1 MANRGFILY
10 SPLLVLFSI
19 WAAVFFLYF
28 LNPFNLPT
36 VRFSTILLI
45 LMGISSIAVGYMTPK
60 FLSEGIGVKKTSIK
74 VEDFSFNI
82 STLKKVLFVLTLI
95 SFIGLAGKMFLFI
108 QQLQDVTAYVL
119 EPNFVRK
126 EFIRAEMGE
135 LAINMPLFKL
145 FSHMGSLNPMTVVL
159 GGVLAASPIKRS
171 RFLSVFPVII
181 AALYSIALLQRVY
194 FVKHYIIWMAA
205 SYLMIYFIPDDL
217 KQKAKK
223 IFIKRLFTF
232 VFMIGFFLLFVLI
245 VRQFFVL
252 GSDLDKLLNSFYFY
266 TAGPV
271 FLLDKYLV
279 SDQPLHYGASIFR
292 SFVHWFIS
300 LGMMEKS
307 ALIPQHYEFYRIY
320 NTIGN
325 AFSFVRIPYEDFG
338 IYGVIIVSYLW
349 GWIGY
354 LVVSKFLS
362 GFSFF
367 RIGFASMVIMSFFW
381 SFYGYAWSHSIGI
394 IIMFVH
400 LSLVDLYF
408 HFRLKK

>member
-1 MANRGFILY
+1 
-10 SPLLVLFSI
+10 
-19 WAAVFFLYF
+19 
-28 LNPFNLPT
+28 
-36 VRFSTILLI
+36 
-45 LMGISSIAVGYMTPK
+45 MGISSIAVGYMTPK

-108 QQLQDVTAYVL
+108 QQLQDVTTYVL

-217 KQKAKK
+217 C
-223 IFIKRLFTF
+223 L
-232 VFMIGFFLLFVLI
+232 
-245 VRQFFVL
+245 
-252 GSDLDKLLNSFYFY
+252 
-266 TAGPV
+266 
-271 FLLDKYLV
+271 
-279 SDQPLHYGASIFR
+279 
-292 SFVHWFIS
+292 
-300 LGMMEKS
+300 
-307 ALIPQHYEFYRIY
+307 
-320 NTIGN
+320 
-325 AFSFVRIPYEDFG
+325 
-338 IYGVIIVSYLW
+338 
-349 GWIGY
+349 
-354 LVVSKFLS
+354 
-362 GFSFF
+362 
-367 RIGFASMVIMSFFW
+367 
-381 SFYGYAWSHSIGI
+381 
-394 IIMFVH
+394 
-400 LSLVDLYF
+400 
-408 HFRLKK
+408 